1 MSTTI
6 VIRVQLA
13 DSASTKSP
21 PDRGGLSPKAAQILL
36 DGAERMR
43 AAMRE
48 DEERLPSGRGPLS
61 FLGFHPRAT

>member
-6 VIRVQLA
+6 LIRVQLV
-13 DSASTKSP
+13 DSASTDSTPEK
-21 PDRGGLSPKAAQILL
+21 RALSPEAAQILL

-61 FLGFHPRAT
+61 FLGFHPRAS